1 MIPATAFSL
10 GRGEPRKQE
19 RISAL
24 VLSSACSSKTFQM
37 AHGFSNVAAKL
48 KLVSEA
54 ASPEDYVVNNN
65 NTSHLILRLLQ
76 STHLVLIKSEVGRAG
91 IISILQVRKAQRG
104 CDLLRLSQ

>member
-1 MIPATAFSL
+1 
-10 GRGEPRKQE
+10 
-19 RISAL
+19 
-24 VLSSACSSKTFQM
+24 M

-91 IISILQVRKAQRG
+91 VISILQVRKAQRG
-104 CDLLRLSQ
+104 CDLFRLSQ